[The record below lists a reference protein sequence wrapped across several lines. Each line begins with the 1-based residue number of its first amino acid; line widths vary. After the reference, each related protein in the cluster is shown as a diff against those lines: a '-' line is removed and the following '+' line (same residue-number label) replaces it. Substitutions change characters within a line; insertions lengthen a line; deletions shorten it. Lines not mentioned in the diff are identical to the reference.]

1 MIENLYPKKY
11 YASAYIIDYKKLY
24 ENGCRGLLFDIDNT
38 LVRHGA
44 PANESSVSLFKYLHK
59 LGFKTCLISNNK
71 NHRVKPFAAAVDSPC
86 IINAHKPSTDGY
98 VEAMYIMGTDLT
110 NTIFIGDQIFTD
122 IYGANRTKMYSILV
136 KPIHPREE
144 IQIVFK
150 RIFEKI
156 VLRKYKK
163 DGFHMET
170 I

>member
-1 MIENLYPKKY
+1 MLEKFYPKKY

-24 ENGCRGLLFDIDNT
+24 EAGCRGLVFDIDNT
-38 LVRHGA
+38 LVKHGA
-44 PANESSVSLFKYLHK
+44 PANESVISLFRYLHK

-71 NHRVKPFAAAVDSPC
+71 NYRVAPFAEAVGSPC
-86 IINAHKPSTDGY
+86 IINAHKPSTDGF
-98 VEAMYIMGTDLT
+98 VEAMYIMGTGLSSSV
-110 NTIFIGDQIFTD
+110 FIGDQLFTD

-136 KPIHPREE
+136 KPIGPKEE

-156 VLRKYKK
+156 VLHRYKK
-163 DGFHMET
+163 DGFRMET